1 MLLDRVITNV
11 VRAGRFALNSV
22 PYLKSVADPALK
34 KAGSI
39 IGNGGVAGFKGIADK
54 VGRFLGKVA
63 EEKETGNFKKS
74 VIKNA
79 NRVGRIGGHLVK
91 DLEDTAIGIDN
102 GIGILTNG
110 IEAKRFNNVRNK
122 IFKTDKYT
130 GRRIGQIL
138 KDSDESI
145 ILGKKATA
153 LGTTLVVGAGAVI
166 GTKDAVQDRLRKQQG
181 QYTGT
186 SGNAPVNAYAYQGAS
201 YADNAGATGDLVLA
215 MHRQRHSG
223 IL

>member
-1 MLLDRVITNV
+1 MLLDRVITNI
-11 VRAGRFALNSV
+11 VRAGRFGINSV
-22 PYLKSVADPALK
+22 PYLKSVMDPALK

-39 IGNGGVAGFKGIADK
+39 IGKGGTAGIKGIAGK
-54 VGRFLGKVA
+54 IGSFLGKVA
-63 EEKETGNFKKS
+63 EEKETGNFKKK
-74 VIKNA
+74 VIRNA

-102 GIGILTNG
+102 ILGTATNG
-110 IEAKRFNNVRNK
+110 FEAKRFNEARNK
-122 IFKTDKYT
+122 IFKTNKYT
-130 GRRIGQIL
+130 GRRIGQLL

-153 LGTTLVVGAGAVI
+153 LGTTLVVGAGAVV

-186 SGNAPVNAYAYQGAS
+186 SGNDTNNTYAYQGAS
-201 YADNAGATGDLVLA
+201 YADNAGATGDLVLS
-215 MHRQRHSG
+215 MHRQRHTG

>member
-1 MLLDRVITNV
+1 MLLDRVITNI
-11 VRAGRFALNSV
+11 VRAGRFGINSV
-22 PYLKSVADPALK
+22 PYLKSVMDPALK

-39 IGNGGVAGFKGIADK
+39 IGNGGVAGFKGIANR

-63 EEKETGNFKKS
+63 EEKETGNFKKK
-74 VIKNA
+74 VMRNA

-102 GIGILTNG
+102 GIGALTNG
-110 IEAKRFNNVRNK
+110 FEVKRFNEARNK
-122 IFKTDKYT
+122 IFKTNKYT
-130 GRRIGQIL
+130 GRRIGQLL

-153 LGTTLVVGAGAVI
+153 LGTSLVVGAGAIV
-166 GTKDAVQDRLRKQQG
+166 GTKDAVQDRLHKQQG

-186 SGNAPVNAYAYQGAS
+186 SGNAPVNTYAYQGAS
-201 YADNAGATGDLVLA
+201 YADNAGATGDLVLS
-215 MHRQRHSG
+215 MHRQRHTG

>member
-1 MLLDRVITNV
+1 MMLDRIITNV
-11 VRAGRFALNSV
+11 VRAGRFAINSV

-34 KAGSI
+34 KAGSV

-63 EEKETGNFKKS
+63 EEKETGNFKKK
-74 VIKNA
+74 VIRNA
-79 NRVGRIGGHLVK
+79 NRVGKIGGHLVK

-110 IEAKRFNNVRNK
+110 IETKRFNNVRNK

-145 ILGKKATA
+145 LLGKKATA
-153 LGTTLVVGAGAVI
+153 FGATLIVGGGAII
-166 GTKDAVQDRLRKQQG
+166 GAKDAVQDRLRKQQG

-186 SGNAPVNAYAYQGAS
+186 SGNAPTNTYAYQGAS
-201 YADNAGATGDLVLA
+201 YADNAGATGDLVLS
-215 MHRQRHSG
+215 MHRQRHTG

>member
-1 MLLDRVITNV
+1 MLTDRIITNV
-11 VRAGRFALNSV
+11 VRAGRFAINSI

-54 VGRFLGKVA
+54 IGRFLGKVA
-63 EEKETGNFKKS
+63 EEKETGNFKKK
-74 VIKNA
+74 VMRNA

-102 GIGILTNG
+102 ILGTATNG
-110 IEAKRFNNVRNK
+110 FEAKRFNEARNK
-122 IFKTDKYT
+122 IFKTNKYT
-130 GRRIGQIL
+130 GRRIGQLL

-145 ILGKKATA
+145 IFGKKATK
-153 LGTTLVVGAGAVI
+153 LGTTLIVGAGAIV
-166 GTKDAVQDRLRKQQG
+166 GTKDAIEDRVRKQQG
-181 QYTGT
+181 RYTGT
-186 SGNAPVNAYAYQGAS
+186 SGNAPTNTYTYQGAS
-201 YADNAGATGDLVLA
+201 YADNAGATGDLVLS
-215 MHRQRHSG
+215 MHRQRHTG